1 MSHVSSQSLSE
12 FRLKADETLDRIN
25 RTGEAEL
32 LTVDGEARAVLLSP
46 QAFEA
51 LAREIELSRD
61 VCSIRKSIAQIN
73 DGKFRDVDDALNSIR
88 SELLDMKRKQS
99 A

>member
-1 MSHVSSQSLSE
+1 MSSQSLNE
-12 FRLKADETLDRIN
+12 FRLNADETLDRIN

-32 LTVDGEARAVLLSP
+32 LTVNGETRAVLLSP
-46 QAFEA
+46 KAFDA

-61 VCSIRKSIAQIN
+61 VASIRKSVAQI
-73 DGKFRDVDDALNSIR
+73 DEGKFRDVDVAFNSIR
-88 SELLDMKRKQS
+88 SELIEMKRKQS